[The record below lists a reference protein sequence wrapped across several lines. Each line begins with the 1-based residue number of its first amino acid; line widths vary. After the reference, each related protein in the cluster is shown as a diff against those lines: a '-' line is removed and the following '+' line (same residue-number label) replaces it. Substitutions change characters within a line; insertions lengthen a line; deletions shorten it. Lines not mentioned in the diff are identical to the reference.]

1 MSRPKAKSQGMHE
14 NGHFPVAR
22 KCSFKDGY
30 KKFKKKVSENFP
42 DKKILGTSFLR
53 MSEDGRD
60 FGNEFA

>member
-1 MSRPKAKSQGMHE
+1 MHE

-30 KKFKKKVSENFP
+30 KKFKKKVSENCL
-42 DKKILGTSFLR
+42 DKNTPSMILGTSFLR

-60 FGNEFA
+60 FGNELA